1 MWKLLRLNS
10 GLRVFRILGVDVCV
24 HWSWLL
30 ALPLCVPFRNQIA
43 QTTPW
48 IVADA
53 AALFVLVL
61 LHEFGH
67 ALACKSVGG
76 TARRIVLWPLGGLA
90 FVTPPQRP
98 WAVIWCMAA
107 GPLVNLAIVPLTLA
121 AFYLG
126 QSFEVSHDLMAF
138 IEFVVIVNLLL
149 LAFNLLPF
157 YPLDGGQILRGLL
170 WLAFGRVPSLLVAS
184 AIGLFV
190 GVVVLVL
197 AAAFWNFWLFVT
209 ALFGAMQACTGML
222 QAWRLRRILS
232 GPRRPGFVCPNC
244 RREPPVG
251 DHWRCEKCAHRLD
264 AFVDRFACPKCADP
278 NRTIPCIDC
287 GMKAPPEE
295 WPALPPLPP
304 VPVFMG
310 AAAQAV
316 AIKGRE

>member
-1 MWKLLRLNS
+1 MWKLLKLNS
-10 GLRVFRILGVDVCV
+10 GLRVFRIFGVDVCV
-24 HWSWLL
+24 HWSWLI
-30 ALPLCVPFRNQIA
+30 ALPLCIPFRNQIP
-43 QTTPW
+43 QSTPW
-48 IVADA
+48 IVADVV
-53 AALFVLVL
+53 ALFAVVL

-76 TARRIVLWPLGGLA
+76 SAKRIVLWPLGGLA

-121 AFYLG
+121 AIFLAG
-126 QSFEVSHDLMAF
+126 AFEASDEVTLFLKF
-138 IEFVVIVNLLL
+138 ISLINLLL
-149 LAFNLLPF
+149 LAFNLLPI

-170 WLAFGRVPSLLVAS
+170 WLAFGRVPSLLIA
-184 AIGLFV
+184 AALGLV
-190 GVVVLVL
+190 TGVIVLVL
-197 AAAFWNFWLFVT
+197 AAAYWNFWLFIT

-232 GPRRPGFVCPNC
+232 GPRRPEFVCPAC

-251 DHWRCEKCAHRLD
+251 NHWRCEKCAHRLD

-295 WPALPPLPP
+295 WTPLPPLPK
-304 VPVFMG
+304 VPAFG
-310 AAAQAV
+310 AMAAQAV
-316 AIKGRE
+316 RAPG